1 MGQFDSTKNATSIP
15 YEIHVEQSIIDALQK
30 LATTNTESPAAAGE
44 APVGVLP
51 EAAEEVWI
59 INYSL
64 DQHHEH
70 AALTIPWYK
79 NLLLQI

>member
-1 MGQFDSTKNATSIP
+1 MGQFDSTQNATSIP

-51 EAAEEVWI
+51 EAAEEV
-59 INYSL
+59 
-64 DQHHEH
+64 
-70 AALTIPWYK
+70 
-79 NLLLQI
+79 